1 MSDVAN
7 TTRVFF
13 ALWRSQ
19 VGDKKQPRRWLRNI
33 SIKEVADTQRMFFSE
48 WREVIAKLRMLQD
61 LSARD
66 MVRTTQVVS
75 GEWRFAVKESKRRK
89 RWLQKL
95 FMSEMQN
102 TVRVFFQTWFD
113 ALREKDGCRDSSP
126 AMSSPPPTRT
136 SMNGDF
142 GQWITGG
149 AGSGCEGFS

>member
-1 MSDVAN
+1 MSLWQEAGADKKSRRRWLQHILMSDVAN

-75 GEWRFAVKESKRRK
+75 G
-89 RWLQKL
+89 
-95 FMSEMQN
+95 
-102 TVRVFFQTWFD
+102 
-113 ALREKDGCRDSSP
+113 DS
-126 AMSSPPPTRT
+126 
-136 SMNGDF
+136 
-142 GQWITGG
+142 Q
-149 AGSGCEGFS
+149 